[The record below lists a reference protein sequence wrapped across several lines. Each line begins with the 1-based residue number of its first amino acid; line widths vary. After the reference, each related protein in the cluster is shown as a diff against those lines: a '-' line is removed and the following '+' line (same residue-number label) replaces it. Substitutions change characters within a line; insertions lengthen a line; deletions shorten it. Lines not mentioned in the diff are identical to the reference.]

1 MTTTKLQTNLT
12 RRYAFALS
20 LIAVLSTGAFAAL
33 YSALQDSNHTAFI
46 VNISGKQRMLSQHI
60 ALDVHRV
67 YKTAFNKDSLANNSS
82 KQLLLKN
89 TQEMLKANQALSS
102 GNLRNEQH
110 VEISTDIYEM
120 YFGEKDISSRVKNY
134 TINAVR
140 ILDASNLQQAKKIV
154 DLIDTQSES
163 LLMDLNAVVKQYEIE
178 GDQNLLNIQ
187 IMEIV
192 IWITTIFIL
201 LLEVIFIFQP
211 MIQHILHLAEAEER
225 SIENLQNQV
234 NIRTL
239 SLQQAN
245 QKLETLASH
254 DPLTGLKN
262 RLNFEQ
268 DLEYIVEQHV
278 KNHCPYAIL
287 MFDIDFFKQVN
298 DAHGH
303 DVGDLV
309 IVDTANLL
317 KQSIRQEDKVY
328 RIGGEEFIIVLNR
341 VTHKAA
347 TGKAEDIRQSVE
359 DHIFHADGVTL
370 KKTISGG
377 LYHSSVR
384 ESESLK
390 EILKLVDD
398 ALYSSKQNG
407 RNQISHV
414 VSALDLETPKRV

>member
-1 MTTTKLQTNLT
+1 MMNTCNPRISIIFLVVIKSHKL
-12 RRYAFALS
+12 RY
-20 LIAVLSTGAFAAL
+20 T
-33 YSALQDSNHTAFI
+33 
-46 VNISGKQRMLSQHI
+46 
-60 ALDVHRV
+60 
-67 YKTAFNKDSLANNSS
+67 S

-163 LLMDLNAVVKQYEIE
+163 LLMDLNTVVKQYEIE
-178 GDQNLLNIQ
+178 GEQNLLNLKT
-187 IMEIV
+187 MEVV
-192 IWITTIFIL
+192 IWVATIFIL

-211 MIQHILHLAEAEER
+211 MIQHILHLTEAEER
-225 SIENLQNQV
+225 SIENLKNQV

-278 KNHCPYAIL
+278 KHHCPYAIL

-328 RIGGEEFIIVLNR
+328 RIGGEEFIVVLNR
-341 VTHKAA
+341 VTYEDAA
-347 TGKAEDIRQSVE
+347 DKAENIRKSIE
-359 DHIFHADGVTL
+359 NHTFHANQITL

-377 LYHSSVR
+377 LYHSSL
-384 ESESLK
+384 ENSDSLK
-390 EILKLVDD
+390 EILKLVDN
-398 ALYSSKQNG
+398 ALYLSKQNG
-407 RNQISHV
+407 RNKISHV
-414 VSALDLETPKRV
+414 ANLPSTEPAKSV